1 MRGPCTTTRSTD
13 WDVGY
18 KSTSSAQAGIIRKGK
33 TTSTDRAFFR
43 LMGDTWQLFDS
54 RQSSILILPWAP
66 GREVGKEGGEDAE
79 RGKERADVVHEVDA
93 RVGGKL
99 AEKCGA
105 DAT

>member
-1 MRGPCTTTRSTD
+1 MSAPYTTTRSTD

-18 KSTSSAQAGIIRKGK
+18 KSTSSDQAGIIRKRK

-43 LMGDTWQLFDS
+43 PMGDTWHLFDGPP
-54 RQSSILILPWAP
+54 RSILILPWAP

-93 RVGGKL
+93 GVVGKL
-99 AEKCGA
+99 AKKCGA

>member
-1 MRGPCTTTRSTD
+1 MRD
-13 WDVGY
+13 
-18 KSTSSAQAGIIRKGK
+18 TSH
-33 TTSTDRAFFR
+33 
-43 LMGDTWQLFDS
+43 LFDS
-54 RQSSILILPWAP
+54 RQGSILSFPRAP

-93 RVGGKL
+93 RVVGKL